1 MNTCTRNCVQG
12 RFCTCAP
19 APVVIRTRRS
29 LLERIGA
36 AVEAPFVAL
45 AAWWAAGKA
54 RSELAGLD
62 ADIAELHDAI
72 SFDLAHVFRLRQRY
86 EQSPVLQE
94 RLARNRAEL
103 KNLCQRRAELAAR
116 CGQTLTRLE
125 TQ

>member
-1 MNTCTRNCVQG
+1 MSACTQNCMQG
-12 RFCTCAP
+12 RRCTCAP
-19 APVVIRTRRS
+19 VVIKTRRG

-36 AVEAPFVAL
+36 AVEAPFLVM

-62 ADIAELHDAI
+62 ADIAELQDAI

-86 EQSPVLQE
+86 EASPVLQE

-103 KNLCQRRAELAAR
+103 KALCQRRAELAERIAP
-116 CGQTLTRLE
+116 QIDPF
-125 TQ
+125 